1 MSATTEPSS
10 AESSRPSPEPAPSS
24 GGPSRAAQWL
34 GVAANLGAL
43 VGLLLVVVQ
52 LRQNRDLMRAQ
63 VRHELA
69 SGATNVLLQTA
80 VNPQLASVMR
90 RANAGDS
97 LTPDEAVQ
105 FRSRS
110 NALLRYAEDVH
121 YQYRQGLYDEEEF
134 TRQKEA
140 WRLSFERS
148 VAFSRYWCE
157 VRPLYSPRFAATM
170 DSLVP
175 AGTCPATP

>member
-97 LTPDEAVQ
+97 LSPDEAVQ

-157 VRPLYSPRFAATM
+157 ARPLYSPRFAATM

>member
-1 MSATTEPSS
+1 MSATPEPSS
-10 AESSRPSPEPAPSS
+10 AESSRPSPAPAPPS
-24 GGPSRAAQWL
+24 GGTSRAAQWL

-97 LTPDEAVQ
+97 LTLDEAVQ

-121 YQYRQGLYDEEEF
+121 YQFRQGLYDEEEF
-134 TRQKEA
+134 TRQKRA
-140 WRLSFERS
+140 WKLSFDRS
-148 VAFSRYWCE
+148 QAFSRYWCE
-157 VRPLYSPRFAATM
+157 VRELYSPRFAATM
-170 DSLVP
+170 DSLLP
-175 AGTCPATP
+175 AGMCPPAP